1 MLLHLSVQNYALI
14 DSQEIVFDAGM
25 TAITGETGSGKSI
38 VLGAFGL
45 LLGARAD
52 AKSMKDPNK
61 KCIVEAAFRLQDV
74 VHRDFFKEHDLDYE
88 EEITVRRELSPG
100 GRSRAF
106 INDTPVALNVLKD
119 FGEKLVDIHSQHE
132 NSILGNRYFQFE
144 VVDAFAENHE
154 LLNSYRSLFGQW
166 QKVTAELDEVLANEL
181 RLKSELDFVKFQW
194 EELDKA
200 NLESIH
206 QEIIEQELETLVN
219 AESIKSQLAL
229 VSGGIQGEDE
239 SAVVLLQKLRPLL
252 QKVSGFHP
260 QLHDFLQRLES
271 CTIELRELGR
281 EVDVFESSIHY
292 DQEKISFLQD
302 QLNQLYHLQQ
312 KHRVQDVMGL
322 IALRERFAATMQ
334 QGSTLD
340 DRIQLL
346 TAKKN
351 LLQVQ
356 LQEQSAELT
365 ASRLLGV
372 KATEK
377 SVAGYF
383 SALAL
388 EHAEL
393 QVELMPSAQL
403 HALGGDEIRFLFRAN
418 PGSPLLPV
426 KQVAS
431 GGEISRVMLAIK
443 AAIADKKAL
452 PVLILDEIDQGVS
465 GEVGKK
471 IGTLLKHLSERLQ
484 VITITH
490 LPQIA
495 GKANQ
500 HLKVSK
506 STDLRTT
513 TTEVQPILAEARV
526 RELAEMLSG
535 KAYTAAALE
544 NARELMK

>member
-1 MLLHLSVQNYALI
+1 MLLQLTVQNYALI
-14 DSQEIVFDAGM
+14 DAAEIEFEPGM

-45 LLGARAD
+45 LLGTRAD
-52 AKSMKDPNK
+52 AKSMKDPDK
-61 KCIVEAAFRLQDV
+61 KCIVEAVFRLKDSL
-74 VHRDFFKEHDLDYE
+74 HRDFFNDHDLDYE
-88 EEITVRRELSPG
+88 QEITVRRELSPG

-106 INDTPVALNVLKD
+106 INDTPVSLQVLKE

-132 NSILGNRYFQFE
+132 NSILGNRAFQFE
-144 VVDAFAENHE
+144 VVDAFAENE
-154 LLNSYRSLFGQW
+154 EQLTSYRSVFEQW
-166 QKVTAELDEVLANEL
+166 QKVSKELDNVLSNEA
-181 RLKSELDFVKFQW
+181 RIKSELDFVKFQW

-200 NLESIH
+200 QLETLH
-206 QEIIEQELETLVN
+206 QEVMEQELETLVN

-229 VSGGIQGEDE
+229 LGDGIHGEE
-239 SAVVLLQKLRPLL
+239 QSAVGGLQKLRPLL
-252 QKVSGFHP
+252 QKVSAFHP
-260 QLHDFLQRLES
+260 QLLEFLHRLES

-281 EVDVFESSIHY
+281 EVEVFEGSIHY
-292 DQEKISFLQD
+292 DQEKINSLQE
-302 QLNQLYHLQQ
+302 QLNQLYQLQQ
-312 KHRVQDVMGL
+312 KHRAQDVSAL
-322 IALRERFAATMQ
+322 ITLRDGFAQTLQ
-334 QGSTLD
+334 QGETLD
-340 DRIQLL
+340 DKIQLL
-346 TAKKN
+346 AAKKQ

-356 LQEQSAELT
+356 LEELVT
-365 ASRLLGV
+365 ALSLSRQKGAL
-372 KATEK
+372 ATEQT
-377 SVAGYF
+377 VASYF
-383 SALAL
+383 AALSL

-393 QVELMPSAQL
+393 QIEISPSAQF
-403 HALGGDEIRFLFRAN
+403 HSLGADEIRFLFRAN

-443 AAIADKKAL
+443 AAIANKKSL

-471 IGTLLKHLSERLQ
+471 IGALLKRMSDRLQ

-513 TTEVQPILAEARV
+513 TTQVQPLLAEARV
-526 RELAEMLSG
+526 KELAEMLSG
-535 KAYTAAALE
+535 KSYSPAALE